1 MSESSLQS
9 ESGGGADEVF
19 AVGTELVRAV
29 ETALDEERWA
39 ELQDLV
45 SPLHVADL
53 ADLLEFLPSDDRQ
66 RLVAWLGADLDPELL
81 TELEEP
87 VLADVVSQLSSQD
100 LARAIVELDT
110 DEALYL
116 LENVPE
122 ARQAE
127 VLDAVPAPDRLA
139 VQEGLAYPEDSA
151 GRLMQ
156 REFVAVPGYWTVGHV
171 IDYCREAGDL
181 PDEFYE
187 IFIVD
192 PRQRP
197 IGSVP
202 LNRVMRAKRPVMV
215 RTIMEPENRVVPVA
229 MDQEE
234 VAYLFQQ
241 YRMAS
246 APVVDEAGRMV
257 GVVTFDDVAE
267 VIQEEA
273 EEDLMRLAGIA
284 GETDIGQS
292 VQRTARSRFTWL
304 LVNLGTAVLASTVI
318 GLFDASIEQMVA
330 LAVLMPIVASMGGN
344 AGTQTLTVA
353 VRALA
358 TRELTAANALR
369 IVRKEVVV
377 GGINGILFAVL
388 IGAVAGT
395 WFDDVGIGLVIAAA
409 MVINLLVAGFA
420 GILIP
425 LALERLKIDPAV
437 SAAVFLTT
445 VTDVVGFFA
454 FLGLAA
460 LFLL

>member
-1 MSESSLQS
+1 MSETRLDG
-9 ESGGGADEVF
+9 ESAGGEGIY
-19 AVGTELVRAV
+19 AVGTDLVRAV
-29 ETALDEERWA
+29 EAALEAERWS
-39 ELQDLV
+39 ELHALIA
-45 SPLHVADL
+45 PLHAADL
-53 ADLLEFLPSDDRQ
+53 ADLLELLHGEDRR
-66 RLVAWLGADLDPELL
+66 RLVAWLGTDLDPELL
-81 TELEEP
+81 IELEEP
-87 VLADVVSQLSSQD
+87 VLAEVVSQLSAAD
-100 LARAIVELDT
+100 LAQAIVELDT

-122 ARQAE
+122 ARREE
-127 VLDAVPAPDRLA
+127 VLDTVPAPDRLA
-139 VQEGLAYPEDSA
+139 VQEGLAYPEESA

-171 IDYCREAGDL
+171 IDYCRESGDL

-187 IFIVD
+187 IFVVD

-215 RTIMEPENRVVPVA
+215 RTIMEPENRVIPVA

-246 APVVDEAGRMV
+246 APVVDEDGRMV
-257 GVVTFDDVAE
+257 GVVTFDDVHE

-273 EEDLMRLAGIA
+273 EEDIMALAGVG

-292 VQRTARSRFTWL
+292 VRRTARTRFTWL
-304 LVNLGTAVLASTVI
+304 LVNLGTAILASAVI
-318 GLFDASIEQMVA
+318 GFFDATIEQIVA

-358 TRELTAANALR
+358 TRELTTANALR
-369 IVRKEVVV
+369 IVRKEVLV
-377 GGINGILFAVL
+377 GGINGILFAIL
-388 IGAVAGT
+388 IGLVAGV
-395 WFDDVGIGLVIAAA
+395 WFQSLGLGLVIATA
-409 MVINLLVAGFA
+409 MVINMLVAGFA

-425 LALERLKIDPAV
+425 LACERLEIDPAV